1 MIIFFIDQKYEVD
14 ELYIKKLLRC
24 LIWLM
29 VIIIYCGV
37 YIGVLVRYVDVSLV
51 YGGWLLLFYDLVL
64 YLE

>member
-1 MIIFFIDQKYEVD
+1 
-14 ELYIKKLLRC
+14 
-24 LIWLM
+24 M

-51 YGGWLLLFYDLVL
+51 YGGWLLLFYDFVL